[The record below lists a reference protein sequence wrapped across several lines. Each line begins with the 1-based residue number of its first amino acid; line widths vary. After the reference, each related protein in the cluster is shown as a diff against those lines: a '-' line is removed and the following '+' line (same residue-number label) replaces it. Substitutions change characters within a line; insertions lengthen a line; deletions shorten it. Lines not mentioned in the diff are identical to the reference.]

1 MDGNNILLRGILR
14 YPFFMPAVG
23 STVWQQG
30 AFQAVRLRAQI
41 LRRHTDLGAK
51 AGRCVPRPVRIVEY
65 RAGEGDQVGIAILQ
79 RRLRLLR
86 VGDQPHANHRD
97 CHLLANIAGERQLVS
112 RPNGDRLL
120 RRQTAAGDVNIVT
133 AQRFQ
138 LLAKLNGLLAVP
150 AATQSVADSLTPTA
164 MVLPTASRI
173 ALKTSSG

>member
-1 MDGNNILLRGILR
+1 MDRNNILLRGILR

-79 RRLRLLR
+79 RRFRLLR

-97 CHLLANIAGERQLVS
+97 GYLLANVAGERQLVS
-112 RPNGDRLL
+112 RPNGDRL
-120 RRQTAAGDVNIVT
+120 RGDKPPLET
-133 AQRFQ
+133 
-138 LLAKLNGLLAVP
+138 
-150 AATQSVADSLTPTA
+150 
-164 MVLPTASRI
+164 
-173 ALKTSSG
+173 

>member
-1 MDGNNILLRGILR
+1 MDRNNILLRGILR

-79 RRLRLLR
+79 RRFRLLR
-86 VGDQPHANHRD
+86 VGDQPTPITGMATCWRISRAKGNWYPGPTV
-97 CHLLANIAGERQLVS
+97 IACC
-112 RPNGDRLL
+112 GDKPPLE
-120 RRQTAAGDVNIVT
+120 T
-133 AQRFQ
+133 
-138 LLAKLNGLLAVP
+138 
-150 AATQSVADSLTPTA
+150 
-164 MVLPTASRI
+164 
-173 ALKTSSG
+173 